1 MTARQPRG
9 EIATRA
15 TIIGVGVLALG
26 WGLWLMTH
34 QSFSDLLSAGAWFVI
49 PAVLSDL
56 LLLPIVAV
64 VGAVLTRYLQPWV
77 RLPAQVALAMIGGLT
92 FIALPFLTGLGKQ
105 PDNPSLLNRNYPL
118 GLAAYILVILIG
130 AGGWALARRRG
141 LRPRSGPT
149 TPSEPRAETT
159 W

>member
-1 MTARQPRG
+1 MTVRQPRG
-9 EIATRA
+9 ETATRA

-26 WGLWLMTH
+26 WGLWLMTQ
-34 QSFSDLLSAGAWFVI
+34 QSLSDLLSAGAWFVI

-64 VGAVLTRYLQPWV
+64 VGAALTRYLQPWV

-92 FIALPFLTGLGKQ
+92 FIALPFLTGLGKRS
-105 PDNPSLLNRNYPL
+105 DNPSLLNRNYPL
-118 GLAAYILVILIG
+118 GLAAYILLILIVT
-130 AGGWALARRRG
+130 GGWALARRRA
-141 LRPRSGPT
+141 LRPRSGPA
-149 TPSEPRAETT
+149 PRADPAAETT